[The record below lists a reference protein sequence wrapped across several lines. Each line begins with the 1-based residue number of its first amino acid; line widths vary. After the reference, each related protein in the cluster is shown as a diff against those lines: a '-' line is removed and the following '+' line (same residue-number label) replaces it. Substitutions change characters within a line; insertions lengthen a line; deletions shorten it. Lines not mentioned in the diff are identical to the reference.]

1 VENNE
6 LRVPLQR
13 GLYIMRLLMQSSE
26 KLASHRCRSCHDL
39 CNAPGLS
46 VSGRALLA
54 SAACDAATPKAST
67 EKSEGRN
74 DGYCS
79 EMKSW
84 VLGRRCA
91 HSDSK
96 IVECKPF
103 NTPPKDASRMQGL
116 PAGFL
121 SLMQSNPGPA
131 DQRQH
136 QLANRRMIALRL
148 MQCSGRPMDRLS
160 AGRS

>member
-1 VENNE
+1 
-6 LRVPLQR
+6 
-13 GLYIMRLLMQSSE
+13 MRLLVKSSE

-46 VSGRALLA
+46 VSGRAPLA

-67 EKSEGRN
+67 EESEGRN

-84 VLGRRCA
+84 VLGRPCA
-91 HSDSK
+91 HNDSN

-103 NTPPKDASRMQGL
+103 NTPQKDASRMQGW
-116 PAGFL
+116 PAGLL
-121 SLMQSNPGPA
+121 SLMQSNPRPA

-136 QLANRRMIALRL
+136 QVANKRVIALRL
-148 MQCSGRPMDRLS
+148 MQCSSQPMDRLS
-160 AGRS
+160 ARRN